1 MCIGVLPAC
10 VPVHCAYAWFLQRPE
25 EGVRYLETGVKKMV
39 GAAMWLMGTETT
51 SSGRVASA

>member
-25 EGVRYLETGVKKMV
+25 EDVRYFETGVKD
-39 GAAMWLMGTETT
+39 
-51 SSGRVASA
+51 GRSCHMADGN